1 MAVAEQTS
9 SMVARIKSAGNAA
22 LDDENI
28 CLIIG
33 GIMSNY
39 GMKRSRLREVEI
51 KTI

>member
-9 SMVARIKSAGNAA
+9 SMVPRIKSAVNAA
-22 LDDENI
+22 LDDGNI

-39 GMKRSRLREVEI
+39 GMKRSGLIEVEI
-51 KTI
+51 NTI